1 MSLNIVALNGRL
13 TKDIELKKTPSNKSV
28 TQFTLA
34 VNRDKEHADF
44 IQCVAW
50 EGTAELLSSY
60 TRKGSKINV
69 TGRLQTRDYTDVNG
83 RKVYVTEVI
92 VREVEFLDS
101 KKDNNQQHVEP
112 SEPQSNPT
120 YTTDDYVDLP
130 F

>member
-69 TGRLQTRDYTDVNG
+69 TGRLQTRDYTDANG

-101 KKDNNQQHVEP
+101 KKDNNQHIEP
-112 SEPQSNPT
+112 SEPQSNQT
-120 YTTDDYVDLP
+120 YTADDYVDLP

>member
-13 TKDIELKKTPSNKSV
+13 TKAIELKKTPSGKSV

-50 EGTAELLSSY
+50 EGTAELLSSF

-92 VREVEFLDS
+92 AREIEFLDS
-101 KKDNNQQHVEP
+101 KKDTSQQTEQ
-112 SEPQSNPT
+112 SEPQSNSM
-120 YTTDDYVDLP
+120 YVDYNEDLP